1 MSFFHVNLKAHLL
14 LHLFSQ
20 HQVGSHYILVLC
32 NFCGY
37 LRLKSN
43 IKPFLLSYVYLTK
56 FIFSISFSIIHLKPS
71 VGRYWLYM
79 KYHLSF
85 LFQETETY
93 LCLSSILILSFIFN
107 IASQDSPGLIKYM
120 HGSSLQYFRQVF
132 LKFSNTS
139 ESRRMSD
146 FKYKLW

>member
-1 MSFFHVNLKAHLL
+1 M

-20 HQVGSHYILVLC
+20 HQVGSHYILC

-37 LRLKSN
+37 SRLTSN
-43 IKPFLLSYVYLTK
+43 IKPFLLSYVYLP
-56 FIFSISFSIIHLKPS
+56 IFSISFSIIHLKPS

-93 LCLSSILILSFIFN
+93 LCLSSILILSAIFN

-146 FKYKLW
+146 FKYKL